1 MRAALSR
8 REKLKMANREAILS
22 AAEEIFAEKG
32 FYAATTDEIAER
44 AEFSKGALYLY
55 FKSKE
60 EMFLSLMREKV
71 DRLEK
76 KITECI
82 KAALT
87 PIEGIENLIKA
98 HLEFFEENK
107 EFFQII
113 ASERGRFEMGVKNRM
128 RKELMR
134 RFQSYLKEVEGVM
147 KAAVEIKDLKSID
160 PNHLAIALIGMVHSF
175 TAQWILTGREGSL
188 KEMSSVIIRLFFEG
202 ARV

>member
-1 MRAALSR
+1 MKNTLSR
-8 REKLKMANREAILS
+8 RERVKLANRKAILS
-22 AAEEIFAEKG
+22 AAEGVFAQKD

-44 AEFSKGALYLY
+44 AEFSKGALYSY

-71 DRLEK
+71 GSLEK
-76 KITECI
+76 KIKETI
-82 KAALT
+82 KATLS

-107 EFFQII
+107 EFFQIM
-113 ASERGRFEMGVKNRM
+113 ASERSRFEVGMKNKL

-147 KAAVEIKDLKSID
+147 KAAVDNKNLRAID

-175 TAQWILTGREGSL
+175 TAQWILTGGGNSL
-188 KEMSSVIIRLFFEG
+188 MELNPVITSLFFEG
-202 ARV
+202 AKG

>member
-1 MRAALSR
+1 MREALSR

-147 KAAVEIKDLKSID
+147 KAAVEIKHLKSID

-202 ARV
+202 ARA